1 MTTFTVVFDACVL
14 FPAPLR
20 DILLELAAAGLFR
33 ARWTDEIHDEW
44 IRSLLKTRKDL
55 TAEQLHRTR
64 NMMNQAVLGSLV
76 TDHQDLIPGLTL
88 PDENDRHVLAAAIKC
103 GASVIVTSNL
113 KDFPADY
120 LWRFG
125 IEPQHPDDF
134 IACQFDLNQ
143 PVACSAIKRLRQRLK
158 NPPKSVAEYIQ
169 TVEKL
174 SLPQTVQRLK
184 AFDGLL

>member
-20 DILLELAAAGLFR
+20 DILMELAVSGLFR

-44 IRSLLKTRKDL
+44 VRSLLRIRDDIS
-55 TAEQLHRTR
+55 AEKLLRTR
-64 NMMNQAVLGSLV
+64 ELMNQAVPDSLV
-76 TDHQDLIPGLTL
+76 TDYQDLISGLML
-88 PDENDRHVLAAAIKC
+88 PDENDRHVLATAIKC

-113 KDFPADY
+113 VDFPADY
-120 LWRFG
+120 LWKFG
-125 IEPQHPDDF
+125 VEAQHPDDF

-158 NPPKSVAEYIQ
+158 NPPRSVAEYIQ
-169 TVEKL
+169 TLEKM
-174 SLPQTVQRLK
+174 SLPQTVHRLK
-184 AFDGLL
+184 AFDGVL